1 MKQFKLLGTI
11 KIGKFEFTGIKGG
24 FGKGKKSILAK
35 DIANIHNRKIFHI
48 NELINNNR
56 NKFKDNVDII
66 DLLGI
71 GLNDTELKTFNI
83 SQQTINSYRGKNG
96 SIYLLSERG
105 YSKLLKLLDDDLAWE
120 IYDEF
125 VDKYFEMRES
135 IKENRNE
142 VSRRDLLKLNIINAD
157 TELDRM
163 VALNQYQVEY
173 IKPLEIKEEYHDK
186 VLKSEGL
193 MTISTIGKDLGL
205 SGVKLN
211 KILND
216 LKIIYKRGKQWYIYS
231 QYADKGYCQYE
242 TVLITDEK
250 TVHNLKWTE
259 KDRKFIIEKLENL
272 GII

>member
-1 MKQFKLLGTI
+1 MNNLKLLGTI
-11 KIGKFEFTGIKGG
+11 KIGKFEFTGVEGG
-24 FGKGKKSILAK
+24 FGEGKKSILVK
-35 DIANIHNRKIFHI
+35 DIANIHNRKLSHI
-48 NELINNNR
+48 NELINNNKNR
-56 NKFKDNVDII
+56 FKDNIDII

-71 GLNDTELKTFNI
+71 GLNDLELKNFGFT
-83 SQQTINSYRGKNG
+83 QQAINSYRGKNG
-96 SIYLLSERG
+96 NIYILSERG

-125 VDKYFEMRES
+125 VDKYFEMRET
-135 IKENRNE
+135 IKESKNE
-142 VSRRDLLKLNIINAD
+142 ISRKDLLKLNIINAD

-173 IKPLEIKEEYHDK
+173 VKPLEVKGEYHDK

-211 KILND
+211 KTLND

-231 QYADKGYCQYE
+231 QYADKGYAQYE
-242 TVLITDEK
+242 TVLISEDK
-250 TVHNLKWTE
+250 TIHNLKWTE
-259 KDRKFIIEKLENL
+259 KGRKFIIEKLESL

>member
-1 MKQFKLLGTI
+1 MNDLKLLGTI
-11 KIGKFEFTGIKGG
+11 KIGKFEFTGIEGG
-24 FGKGKKSILAK
+24 FGEGKKSMLAK
-35 DIANIHNRKIFHI
+35 DIAIIHNRKLKHI

-56 NKFKDNVDII
+56 NRFKNNIDII
-66 DLLGI
+66 DLLGV
-71 GLNDTELKTFNI
+71 GLNDPELKSFGFT
-83 SQQTINSYRGKNG
+83 QQAINSYRGQNG
-96 SIYLLSERG
+96 NIYLLSERG

-125 VDKYFEMRES
+125 VDKYFEMREN
-135 IKENRNE
+135 IKSNISNKELQ
-142 VSRRDLLKLNIINAD
+142 LLKIVQSNSEIERAI
-157 TELDRM
+157 
-163 VALNQYQVEY
+163 ALNEY
-173 IKPLEIKEEYHDK
+173 ETKYVKPLEVKGEYHDK

-259 KDRKFIIEKLENL
+259 KGRKFIIEKLENL